1 MKTENIGIITM
12 GCPKNMVDSEKIAA
26 AIRKA
31 GLNVEHEDVEAKI
44 ILINTCAFI
53 NDAKEESINEI
64 LFHVERKKNDENVKV
79 FVFGCM
85 AQRYKDELKKEIP
98 EVDGYFN
105 FDEVDKL
112 IELLTKDKTMP
123 EIDRVLSTPT
133 HYAYLKISEGCNRTC
148 SFCAIPKIRGK
159 MVSVPEEKL
168 LEEAKMLAEKGVKE
182 LIVIAQDTV
191 SYGIDIYGEKR
202 IAKLLNK
209 ISKIDGIEW
218 IRLMYTYPAG
228 FPDDLIDEIATNPKI
243 LKYIDI
249 PLQHINSDILKSM
262 NRAIDKE
269 GVELLI
275 EKLRKKIPNLAIR
288 STFIVGY
295 PGEKAKDFLELANF
309 VKKARFERFGVFAYS
324 PEEDTPAFVL
334 PDNVSAKVKM
344 KRMSDLLQIHEKINI
359 EQNNLLIGKKIEV
372 IIDEFSEDEKCF
384 LGRTSSDA
392 PEIDNIAII
401 YTAKKLNIGDIVSV
415 KVTSIGVF
423 EIICEY

>member
-1 MKTENIGIITM
+1 MKYIGIGEQIDDIQVFDSAEFVDSLFKINSIFLYFLYENRKHWNNYM

-249 PLQHINSDILKSM
+249 PLQHII
-262 NRAIDKE
+262 
-269 GVELLI
+269 
-275 EKLRKKIPNLAIR
+275 
-288 STFIVGY
+288 
-295 PGEKAKDFLELANF
+295 F
-309 VKKARFERFGVFAYS
+309 VIF
-324 PEEDTPAFVL
+324 
-334 PDNVSAKVKM
+334 
-344 KRMSDLLQIHEKINI
+344 
-359 EQNNLLIGKKIEV
+359 
-372 IIDEFSEDEKCF
+372 
-384 LGRTSSDA
+384 
-392 PEIDNIAII
+392 
-401 YTAKKLNIGDIVSV
+401 
-415 KVTSIGVF
+415 
-423 EIICEY
+423 

>member
-1 MKTENIGIITM
+1 MKTESIGIITM

-31 GLNVEHEDVEAKI
+31 GLNVEHEDAEAKI

-105 FDEVDKL
+105 FDEVNKL

-182 LIVIAQDTV
+182 LIIIAQDTV

-209 ISKIDGIEW
+209 VSKIDGIEW
-218 IRLMYTYPAG
+218 IRLMYN
-228 FPDDLIDEIATNPKI
+228 I
-243 LKYIDI
+243 
-249 PLQHINSDILKSM
+249 Q
-262 NRAIDKE
+262 R
-269 GVELLI
+269 
-275 EKLRKKIPNLAIR
+275 
-288 STFIVGY
+288 
-295 PGEKAKDFLELANF
+295 
-309 VKKARFERFGVFAYS
+309 
-324 PEEDTPAFVL
+324 
-334 PDNVSAKVKM
+334 VS
-344 KRMSDLLQIHEKINI
+344 L
-359 EQNNLLIGKKIEV
+359 V
-372 IIDEFSEDEKCF
+372 I
-384 LGRTSSDA
+384 
-392 PEIDNIAII
+392 
-401 YTAKKLNIGDIVSV
+401 
-415 KVTSIGVF
+415 
-423 EIICEY
+423 

>member
-53 NDAKEESINEI
+53 NDAKEKSINEI

-334 PDNVSAKVKM
+334 PDNVSANVKM

-372 IIDEFSEDEKCF
+372 IIDDFSEDEKCF

>member
-334 PDNVSAKVKM
+334 PDNVSANVKM

-372 IIDEFSEDEKCF
+372 IIDDFSEDEKCF

>member
-31 GLNVEHEDVEAKI
+31 GLNVEHEDAEAKI

-64 LFHVERKKNDENVKV
+64 LFHVERKKNDKNVKV

-228 FPDDLIDEIATNPKI
+228 FPDDLIDEIATNQKI

-334 PDNVSAKVKM
+334 PDNVSANVKM

-372 IIDEFSEDEKCF
+372 IIDDFSEDEKCF

-415 KVTSIGVF
+415 KVNSIGVF

>member
-1 MKTENIGIITM
+1 MKTESIGIITM

-31 GLNVEHEDVEAKI
+31 GLNVEHEDAEAKI

-105 FDEVDKL
+105 FDEVNKL

-182 LIVIAQDTV
+182 LIIIAQDTV

-209 ISKIDGIEW
+209 VSKIDGIEW

-228 FPDDLIDEIATNPKI
+228 FPGDLIDEIASNPKI

-309 VKKARFERFGVFAYS
+309 IKKARFERFGVFAYS

-372 IIDEFSEDEKCF
+372 IIDDFSEDEKCF

-392 PEIDNIAII
+392 PEIDNIVII
-401 YTAKKLNIGDIVSV
+401 YTSKKLNIGDIVSV